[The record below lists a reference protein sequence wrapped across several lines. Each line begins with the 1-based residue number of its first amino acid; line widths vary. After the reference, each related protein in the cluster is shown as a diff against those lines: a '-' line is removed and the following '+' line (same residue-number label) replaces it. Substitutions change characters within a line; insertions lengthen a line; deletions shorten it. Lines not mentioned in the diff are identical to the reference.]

1 MYEDDDK
8 GSDRMSIS
16 SSCTDPTA
24 PVKVSS
30 KGKGAASKS
39 RKPKVD
45 PNMKV
50 AIGDSFDTLRAKI
63 DFTGFAPQ
71 SLPGVAELEPSNDN
85 PSEDSPKGSTASQP
99 VVDGEESGDFV
110 SSRCQFSC
118 LLLE

>member
-8 GSDRMSIS
+8 GSDRMSMS
-16 SSCTDPTA
+16 SSCTDISA
-24 PVKVSS
+24 AVKVSN

-71 SLPGVAELEPSNDN
+71 ALPGVAELEPVNDN
-85 PSEDSPKGSTASQP
+85 MPPESPKGSTASQP
-99 VVDGEESGDFV
+99 VLGGEGSGEFV
-110 SSRCQFSC
+110 SSRG
-118 LLLE
+118 